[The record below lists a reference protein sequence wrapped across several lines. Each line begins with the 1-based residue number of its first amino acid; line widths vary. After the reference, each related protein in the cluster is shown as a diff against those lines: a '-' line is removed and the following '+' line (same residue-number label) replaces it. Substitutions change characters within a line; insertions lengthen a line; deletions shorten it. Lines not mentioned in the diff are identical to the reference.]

1 MLKGKKNEPCRKPG
15 SGSSHSRAGG
25 SRNQFSTKA
34 PKGNTLQV
42 PSKVHVTRTTKSPAG
57 GLKKPLDSSVHDASK
72 AAALPRHSA
81 PKKLAHEVRAIK
93 AEISSSSK
101 KSLSN
106 NDSNTSPSQEEVFV
120 QKGCKKQLHKR
131 HFLSSEQPSSNS
143 PTRDANEKERR
154 KNIMAGPKKLN
165 NEYRINTNIKTTNAS
180 PQNKDPEPWVDFL
193 YAFTKTIRKNKKE
206 NEAKLRDYAEENKL
220 ELCLKLVKQRKSI
233 DIDSKNCD
241 GWTALHLAVNEGN
254 LEVAKL
260 LLDEKANIE
269 ARTKQMR
276 TPLHVACCR
285 GDLRAVQM
293 LVERRANLTAQDI
306 EGNTCLHILAR
317 YAMDKVIEWLVSQS
331 DISGLKTIRNNAKKL
346 PSEVTTNA
354 RVLELLGAK
363 NSDQTEVGE
372 TKQVQ
377 VYHTNQLC
385 INKYMGGLSKPT
397 GDASDGSD
405 EEPSSLM
412 SSCTT
417 LNEGEKNIRVVYS
430 SNTNGHLV
438 RPQEKIG
445 PESFIVHQVL
455 GKGSFGEV
463 YLVEKISS
471 HRLYAMKVLSKM
483 YIMSQN
489 LVKYTVTERDVLAVT
504 NHPFIVGLNYAF
516 QTNKKLFLILDY
528 CPGGDLSEY
537 IEREKRFTE
546 DRARIYLAE
555 ILLALEDLHK
565 RDIIYRDL
573 KPDNVILDGEGHA
586 MLTDFGLSKQG
597 IINNSSAKSFCG
609 SVAYLAPEMIKRAGH
624 GKAVDWYLLGVLMYE
639 MLVGQPPYFHKDKYW
654 RCVLVG
660 SSCSRTYREGY

>member
-1 MLKGKKNEPCRKPG
+1 MLAERK
-15 SGSSHSRAGG
+15 
-25 SRNQFSTKA
+25 
-34 PKGNTLQV
+34 
-42 PSKVHVTRTTKSPAG
+42 
-57 GLKKPLDSSVHDASK
+57 
-72 AAALPRHSA
+72 
-81 PKKLAHEVRAIK
+81 
-93 AEISSSSK
+93 
-101 KSLSN
+101 
-106 NDSNTSPSQEEVFV
+106 
-120 QKGCKKQLHKR
+120 
-131 HFLSSEQPSSNS
+131 
-143 PTRDANEKERR
+143 
-154 KNIMAGPKKLN
+154 
-165 NEYRINTNIKTTNAS
+165 
-180 PQNKDPEPWVDFL
+180 
-193 YAFTKTIRKNKKE
+193 
-206 NEAKLRDYAEENKL
+206 
-220 ELCLKLVKQRKSI
+220 
-233 DIDSKNCD
+233 
-241 GWTALHLAVNEGN
+241 
-254 LEVAKL
+254 
-260 LLDEKANIE
+260 
-269 ARTKQMR
+269 
-276 TPLHVACCR
+276 
-285 GDLRAVQM
+285 
-293 LVERRANLTAQDI
+293 ANLTAQDI

-317 YAMDKVIEWLVSQS
+317 YAMDKVIEWLVCHS
-331 DISGLKTIRNNAKKL
+331 DISGLKTIRNHTKKL

-363 NSDQTEVGE
+363 NSDQAELSE
-372 TKQVQ
+372 TKQVH
-377 VYHTNQLC
+377 VYHTNQMC

-405 EEPSSLM
+405 EEPSSLL

-430 SNTNGHLV
+430 SNANGHLV
-438 RPQEKIG
+438 RPQEKVG

-471 HRLYAMKVLSKM
+471 HKLYAMKVLSKM

-573 KPDNVILDGEGHA
+573 KPDNVILDEEGHA

-609 SVAYLAPEMIKRAGH
+609 SVAYLAPEMIKCAGH
-624 GKAVDWYLLGVLMYE
+624 GKAVDWYLFGVLMYE

-654 RCVLVG
+654 RCVTVG
-660 SSCSRTYREGY
+660 SSCSRTYSEGCCRSPRGCRTRQSRWWWE